1 MCYKIEIIEDN
12 NDTLVNIY
20 FDLLNQNSQIFSFSF
35 LFLVF
40 FFLDFW

>member
-35 LFLVF
+35 LFLFF